1 MLYLEICTA
10 LANHKADSGFGY
22 WDMKNFL
29 VKLDDAV

>member
-1 MLYLEICTA
+1 MLYLDICTA